1 MLEANPIDKKKVE
14 SKKKGRKNSPR
25 QNRQAMRGIAL
36 PGAQGIRGEV
46 ERAWAGV
53 VRARLAEV
61 HLALPGT
68 EFSAYVDKYW
78 R

>member
-1 MLEANPIDKKKVE
+1 
-14 SKKKGRKNSPR
+14 
-25 QNRQAMRGIAL
+25 MRGIAL
-36 PGAQGIRGEV
+36 PGAQGMRGEV
-46 ERAWAGV
+46 ERTWAGV